1 MSKRL
6 VEIFGHAPTDVTP
19 AARAFW
25 KLNACPFIGK
35 ACTKFD
41 HTRTIC
47 YGTCS
52 VGSISNEVIICPN
65 RLYADNYATIRKV
78 STEVFGIVPF
88 MLFDEY
94 IKQYQKLTGPVVVA
108 LGQNSGKE
116 VKIDRMS
123 MDWVLAKIDNKK
135 LVEYVGLEV
144 QSIDIT
150 GNYRDAFH
158 AAKAQQANIPASG
171 HGLNWA
177 NVHKRLIPQIIRKG
191 MIYSR
196 SSLVKHGLY
205 FVVPDAVYEKFEE
218 LIGADIEQV
227 PKASPNTITVHTY
240 ELGPLKPAGEKRDL
254 VFKRQ
259 LRFDLGD
266 FSQRFINGPNL
277 PAATLLDAKI
287 ATILGLK

>member
-6 VEIFGHAPTDVTP
+6 VEIFGHAPTDYTP
-19 AARAFW
+19 TARQFW
-25 KLNACPFIGK
+25 TLKACPFIGK
-35 ACTKFD
+35 SCTKFD

-52 VGSISNEVIICPN
+52 VGSPTNEVIICPN
-65 RLYADNYATIRKV
+65 RLYADNYATIKKV
-78 STEVFGIVPF
+78 STDVFGEVQF

-94 IKQYQKLTGPVVVA
+94 IRTFQKLTGPVIVA

-116 VKIDRMS
+116 VKINKSMS

-158 AAKAQQANIPASG
+158 ASKAMDSIIPRSG

-196 SSLVKHGLY
+196 SNLVKHGLY
-205 FVVPDAVYEKFEE
+205 FVVPDAVYQKFEE
-218 LIGADIEQV
+218 LIGADITPV
-227 PKASPNTITVHTY
+227 LKANPQTITVHAY
-240 ELGPLKPAGEKRDL
+240 ELGALKPPGQKRDL
-254 VFKRQ
+254 ILKRQ

-277 PAATLLDAKI
+277 PSATLLDAKI
-287 ATILGLK
+287 SDILGL